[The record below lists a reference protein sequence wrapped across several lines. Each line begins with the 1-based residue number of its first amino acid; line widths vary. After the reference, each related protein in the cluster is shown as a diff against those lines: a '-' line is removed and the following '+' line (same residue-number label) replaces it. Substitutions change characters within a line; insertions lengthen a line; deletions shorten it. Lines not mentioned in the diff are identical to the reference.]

1 MDSLEITDQQS
12 AAVQKTPYRVTL
24 ESIKDKI
31 ERVDYINPEIAP
43 QMTIALVK
51 MCNGFIVVGKAAP
64 ADPANFNKELGEK
77 FAYED
82 AIRQVWPLEGYALC
96 NFLMSTPD
104 PIQPE

>member
-12 AAVQKTPYRVTL
+12 AEVQKTPNRVTL
-24 ESIKDKI
+24 DSIKNKI
-31 ERVDYINPEIAP
+31 QRVDYINPDIAP

-51 MCNGFIVVGKAAP
+51 MENGYIVVGKAAP

-82 AIRQVWPLEGYALC
+82 AVRQIWPLEGYRLC
-96 NFLMSTPD
+96 NDLLFIAPAT
-104 PIQPE
+104 E